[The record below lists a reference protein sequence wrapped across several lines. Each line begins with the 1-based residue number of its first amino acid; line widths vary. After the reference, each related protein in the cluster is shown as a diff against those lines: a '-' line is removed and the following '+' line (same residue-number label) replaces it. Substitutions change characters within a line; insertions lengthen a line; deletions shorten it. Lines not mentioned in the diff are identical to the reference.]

1 MPEALKLSN
10 TWELDVVGVIEI
22 VSSSYL
28 LGNRTLVKGIK
39 KFPWMTSFE
48 TLNREYSLINELPQH
63 KKVNIDMNIF
73 TINFKQKLKK
83 EMKKYIADKK
93 V

>member
-1 MPEALKLSN
+1 
-10 TWELDVVGVIEI
+10 
-22 VSSSYL
+22 
-28 LGNRTLVKGIK
+28 
-39 KFPWMTSFE
+39 MTSFE

-93 V
+93 VQEYYYQVGLTAGQLPDY

>member
-39 KFPWMTSFE
+39 KFP
-48 TLNREYSLINELPQH
+48 
-63 KKVNIDMNIF
+63 
-73 TINFKQKLKK
+73 
-83 EMKKYIADKK
+83 
-93 V
+93 